1 MHLFNRHRTKWTVVV
16 DRPRV
21 VATLTLFDTQAAA
34 DAEIV
39 RLRQDGVGHV
49 FALPPQRLG
58 RLTDPR
64 GIA

>member
-1 MHLFNRHRTKWTVVV
+1 MRGNIHLFNRHRTKWTVVV

-39 RLRQDGVGHV
+39 RLRQDGGD
-49 FALPPQRLG
+49 FLPFSKHFFGFPM
-58 RLTDPR
+58 R
-64 GIA
+64 G